1 MSEFL
6 GNEKYWRD
14 RAEATRAIAGSY
26 RTSEAQKKKLLKVVE
41 EYGRLADRA
50 AQRQTASAAE
60 QKK

>member
-14 RAEATRAIAGSY
+14 RAEATRATAESY
-26 RTSEAQKKKLLKVVE
+26 RIREAQKKKLLKVAE
-41 EYGRLADRA
+41 EYERLADRA
-50 AQRQTASAAE
+50 ARGPTASQ